1 MEWLEPDDDKL
12 FQIKYNLER
21 LASNIHPTPDTYA
34 SSTRNP
40 GKFGVI
46 TKMWAKYNLCE
57 DGTTPE
63 NIKWYVSIKFAD
75 ECIPKISVE
84 NIIIKEEDYGESYNA
99 DGFYGSNYEFPA
111 TCDI

>member
-21 LASNIHPTPDTYA
+21 LASNIHPTPNTLA
-34 SSTRNP
+34 SSINDP

-46 TKMWAKYNLCE
+46 TKMWAKYKLSD

-63 NIKWYVSIKFAD
+63 NIKWFVAIKFGD
-75 ECIPKISVE
+75 ECISKISVD
-84 NIIIKEEDYGESYNA
+84 NIIIKEEDYTDNYNS
-99 DGFYGSNYEFPA
+99 DGFYGSNYQFPA